1 MECSLSATGREKPI
15 FAYDAGGS
23 IGLEMAFS
31 DSDFEAYSM
40 PDLALIG
47 TFRTKAQA
55 AQALAGSTDPPVKH

>member
-40 PDLALIG
+40 PDLALVG
-47 TFRTKAQA
+47 TFQTKAGA
-55 AQALAGSTDPPVKH
+55 VQALETQSHPFRH